1 MSLSQIFDN
10 LPGLRS
16 GSARCNNRFFIAQ
29 ALLVMFCTIACSTES
44 LWAQPGGKT
53 YQFLEVTN
61 SARAAALGGQVV
73 AAQPDGVELAFHN
86 PSLLDT
92 TVHSQM
98 ALNYVDYFAGIHY
111 GYVSAATR
119 AGKKG
124 MLAAGIHY
132 LNYGS
137 FEGADELGN
146 LTGTFRAADY
156 SVNLTFTHPVD
167 SLITAGLTMKSVF
180 SGLETYRSTALA
192 FDAGLTY
199 CNPGRGLA
207 IAVVMR
213 NLGWQ
218 LQKYYPNDV
227 NASLPFNL
235 ALGFSKSLQ
244 YAPLTF
250 YLVADH
256 LEKWDLTYE
265 TDEDRE
271 NATDPF
277 TGEIVT
283 ESGFDE
289 FIDKAMRHLTLG
301 TELKLGKN
309 LVFRLGYNYRR
320 RQEMKISSKPGTVG
334 FSWGLGLNLRKFSI
348 SYGRPAW
355 HLAGGA
361 NHISM
366 SVNLNELGKNF

>member
-1 MSLSQIFDN
+1 MSRNPIFDN
-10 LPGLRS
+10 LHSLRPEP
-16 GSARCNNRFFIAQ
+16 ARCTSRRFIAQ
-29 ALLVMFCTIACSTES
+29 ALLVLIFTFVCKTEA
-44 LWAQPGGKT
+44 LWAQPGGKAF
-53 YQFLEVTN
+53 QFLEVTN

-73 AAQPDGVELAFHN
+73 AAQPDAVELAFHN

-92 TVHSQM
+92 IVDSQM

-111 GYVSAATR
+111 GYASAATR

-132 LNYGS
+132 LNYGK

-156 SVNLTFTHPVD
+156 SVNLSYAHPVD
-167 SLITAGLTMKSVF
+167 SLITAGVTIKSIF

-192 FDAGLTY
+192 VDAGLTY
-199 CNPGRGLA
+199 HNPGRGLA

-218 LQKYYPNDV
+218 LQKYYPTDV
-227 NASLPFNL
+227 HAPLPFNL
-235 ALGFSKSLQ
+235 AVGFSKTLQ

-250 YLVADH
+250 FLVADH

-277 TGEIVT
+277 TGEIIT
-283 ESGFDE
+283 ESGFDV
-289 FIDKAMRHLTLG
+289 FIDQAMRHLTLG

-309 LVFRLGYNYRR
+309 LVFRFGYNYRR

-334 FSWGLGLNLRKFSI
+334 FSWGVGLNLRKFSI